1 MDTVC
6 FYWKAIWGKR
16 KVTKSRRKP
25 KTDLPLNGLQARRE
39 EKTGKGSERHT
50 FLTIPLG
57 FSKSSFAHF
66 LPWSHHGFWLLGTK
80 FWFLACCLRS
90 GITVDR
96 CGEVSALGSSPLH
109 WILITVDNRHEFFLP
124 FLLAPAG
131 EPASGSLLMPD
142 RMLTKSLQEFLW
154 KLQLLLPQF
163 KLIIA

>member
-6 FYWKAIWGKR
+6 FYWKASWGKR

-66 LPWSHHGFWLLGTK
+66 LHGHIMGSDCW
-80 FWFLACCLRS
+80 
-90 GITVDR
+90 
-96 CGEVSALGSSPLH
+96 AL
-109 WILITVDNRHEFFLP
+109 N
-124 FLLAPAG
+124 
-131 EPASGSLLMPD
+131 SGSLLAVSG
-142 RMLTKSLQEFLW
+142 LGLQ
-154 KLQLLLPQF
+154 
-163 KLIIA
+163 